1 MGKVGVFFL
10 GCLVPVFT
18 MACFSMV
25 KSWLL
30 VGSECAEPLYIPAM
44 AAEAVM
50 REGPGRVDLDEMSR
64 KKWATAA
71 VVVGK

>member
-10 GCLVPVFT
+10 GCLVPVLT
-18 MACFSMV
+18 MACFSMGR
-25 KSWLL
+25 SWLL
-30 VGSECAEPLYIPAM
+30 VGSLSREPLYIPAM

-50 REGPGRVDLDEMSR
+50 REEPGRVDLDEMSR